1 MKGGVEPIQANSFF
15 ELLGSIKEKR
25 SHSNQEIY
33 PNADEAAKKKA
44 PNTKKRVVFFWLS
57 LVMRAAHF
65 FFASARIYAQLCFF
79 LPQLSSACS
88 SCGCSYVPIFC
99 LVPIGLFFV
108 VIYVCFEF

>member
-1 MKGGVEPIQANSFF
+1 MKGGVEPTQDNSFF

-25 SHSNQEIY
+25 SHSNQGIY

-57 LVMRAAHF
+57 LVMRAAHVF

-79 LPQLSSACS
+79 FCLSSVLRAAAVAVLMYRFFASSQSACS
-88 SCGCSYVPIFC
+88 
-99 LVPIGLFFV
+99 LL
-108 VIYVCFEF
+108 

>member
-57 LVMRAAHF
+57 LVMRAAHV
-65 FFASARIYAQLCFF
+65 FF
-79 LPQLSSACS
+79 LPQLGSMHSCVFLASAQ
-88 SCGCSYVPIFC
+88 FC
-99 LVPIGLFFV
+99 VQQLWLFLCTDFLPRPNRLVLCCNLCLF
-108 VIYVCFEF
+108 

>member
-1 MKGGVEPIQANSFF
+1 VKGGVEPTQANSFF

-25 SHSNQEIY
+25 SHSNQGIY
-33 PNADEAAKKKA
+33 PNADEAAKKKHRTQR
-44 PNTKKRVVFFWLS
+44 NGLCFFGLAWLC
-57 LVMRAAHF
+57 
-65 FFASARIYAQLCFF
+65 AQLIFFLPQLGSMHSCVFF